1 MGRGSDTGT
10 QQASDQARSQIDA
23 MNQQFLAQ
31 RTQLANLLLPQ
42 YQQILNNPGLSA
54 ADKAAVTGNSQGALA
69 SAFGALQQAAQNRLS
84 RTRNSAGFGELAD
97 ELARQQGREQANLA
111 QSNELN
117 FSNAAFQ
124 RQMAAL
130 QGVGGL
136 YGVDTNLLGRTLGI
150 PAELLN
156 VRASAGRS
164 QPGFFSS
171 FGSSLGRTLGGLPSL
186 FF

>member
-1 MGRGSDTGT
+1 MGRGADTGT
-10 QQASDQARSQIDA
+10 QQASDQARAQTDA

-31 RTQLANLLLPQ
+31 QSQLANLLLPQ

-54 ADKAAVTGNSQGALA
+54 ADKAAVTANSQGALA
-69 SAFGALQQAAQNRLS
+69 STFGAMQQAAQNRVA
-84 RTRNSAGFGELAD
+84 RTGNAAGFGELSD
-97 ELARQQGREQANLA
+97 ELARQQGMQQANVA

-124 RQMAAL
+124 RQMSAL
-130 QGVGGL
+130 QGISGL
-136 YGVDTNLLGRTLGI
+136 YGMDTNLLGRTLGI
-150 PAELLN
+150 PAQLLG
-156 VRASAGRS
+156 VRANAGRS

-171 FGSSLGRTLGGLPSL
+171 LGSGLGSSLGKLPGL